1 MRNFLRIIYPFLINK
16 SYKSYNLQFLEQ
28 FFMLMMTLTLF
39 ELGYDLS
46 YFNLHKLETLAAH
59 TVTNLIC
66 NWIILIIRN
75 MCHF

>member
-1 MRNFLRIIYPFLINK
+1 MRNFPRIIYPLRMNE
-16 SYKSYNLQFLEQ
+16 SYISYNLQFLEQ
-28 FFMLMMTLTLF
+28 FFTLMMTLTQF
-39 ELGYDLS
+39 ELGYNLS

-59 TVTNLIC
+59 AVTNLIC